1 MKTVLASVTLFV
13 AGALA
18 QFNFSTPIYV
28 VQCEPTLLIWSG
40 GTGPYF
46 LSILP
51 GANVLGAALENLGQ
65 YNGQSMTWTCDFP
78 SGSYL
83 ALGVRDSIGEVA
95 LSGSFTVNPGSKLC
109 LVSVL

>member
-1 MKTVLASVTLFV
+1 MSHSVRLSLSRGAFEHIAAFFNPLIASS
-13 AGALA
+13 
-18 QFNFSTPIYV
+18 N
-28 VQCEPTLLIWSG
+28 
-40 GTGPYF
+40 
-46 LSILP
+46 SILP

-78 SGSYL
+78 SGELSHSVTRRSLECFRPGSYL

-109 LVSVL
+109 FVSFL